1 VQTPLNLPAG
11 LPLDRPRFKAQLVG
25 LWDGGDRYYCGVYH
39 PSGACLMRA
48 LLVPGMPLV
57 TYLFCPVCRYFLV
70 DRLDPTKHRVID
82 HDYAKRYPQP

>member
-1 VQTPLNLPAG
+1 
-11 LPLDRPRFKAQLVG
+11 
-25 LWDGGDRYYCGVYH
+25 
-39 PSGACLMRA
+39 MRA
-48 LLVPGMPLV
+48 LLVPGMPLL